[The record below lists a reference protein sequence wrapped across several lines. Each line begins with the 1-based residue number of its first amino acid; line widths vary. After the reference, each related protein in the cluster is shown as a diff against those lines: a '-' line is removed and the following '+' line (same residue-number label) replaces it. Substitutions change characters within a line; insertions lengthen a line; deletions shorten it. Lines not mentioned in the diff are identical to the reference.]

1 MEKRTFVQE
10 WNILQYFN
18 FNFIFLCLLVCWT
31 KKVYLLKNALGMI
44 F

>member
-10 WNILQYFN
+10 WNILQDFYFY
-18 FNFIFLCLLVCWT
+18 FIFLFLLFYFLCL
-31 KKVYLLKNALGMI
+31 YLLKNALGMI

>member
-10 WNILQYFN
+10 WNILQYFY
-18 FNFIFLCLLVCWT
+18 FYFIFLFLLFYFLCL
-31 KKVYLLKNALGMI
+31 YLFKNALGMI

>member
-10 WNILQYFN
+10 WNILQYFY
-18 FNFIFLCLLVCWT
+18 FYFIFLFLLFYFLCL
-31 KKVYLLKNALGMI
+31 YLLKNALGMI